1 MSGLCWSATHRRT
14 EGSCN
19 LHSRGTSEKYTWG
32 RAPTNL
38 TPPSESKMKSPVNDT
53 DGPNERKQQ
62 EKRQHPRIKVA
73 VPAEIH
79 VEGASGPLSVQ
90 TADLSL
96 GGLYVEMMFTLAVGT
111 KLKTVL
117 WINDVEVSA
126 DGIVAT
132 RDVQVG
138 NGIKFTSMPP

>member
-1 MSGLCWSATHRRT
+1 
-14 EGSCN
+14 
-19 LHSRGTSEKYTWG
+19 
-32 RAPTNL
+32 
-38 TPPSESKMKSPVNDT
+38 MKSPVNDT
-53 DGPNERKQQ
+53 DGPNERKER

-90 TADLSL
+90 TADLSV

-138 NGIKFTSMPP
+138 NGIKFTSMTPENRERLKNFLIAEAASKDKDTGKSQK